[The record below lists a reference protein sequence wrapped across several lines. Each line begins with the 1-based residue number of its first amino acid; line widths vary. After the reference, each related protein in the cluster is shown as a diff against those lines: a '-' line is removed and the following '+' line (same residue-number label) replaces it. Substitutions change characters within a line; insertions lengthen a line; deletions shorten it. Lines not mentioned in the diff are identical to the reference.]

1 MVDTGGDAPNCR
13 PCMTVRDFLHAAFH
27 EARSPAYRVV
37 ETFVWTLILLSIVLL
52 IIEPFFP
59 AGSRGDV
66 ILQRFDRVILSLF
79 TVEVSLRIL
88 TYRPPELAVFKKP
101 PLARLR
107 TAIFGRL
114 RFALTPLMLVDI
126 MTVLALVPALRGLRV
141 LRLLR
146 LLRTA
151 RLFRYTNPFYGVTR
165 AFQEDRLL
173 FTFAF
178 SVLGVETILGGISL
192 FLVERGSNAE
202 IHSIGDGLWWG
213 LVTITT
219 VGFGDI
225 TPVTTLGRFIG
236 GAMMVGGMFTLALFA
251 GIVGHSLLHAVLS
264 IREEQF
270 RMTGY
275 VNHIVVCGY
284 EMGSGMLLDVLVRA
298 IDTEEQPVVLFGPY
312 ERPRELPPEFMWV
325 QGDPTK
331 ESELPKARIAE
342 AANVIITGSR
352 RVKPQQA
359 DATTILTAF
368 TIRAYL
374 SKSPLA
380 ARRKKPVHIVAEVL
394 DSENVQHA
402 RAAGADEVVETRR
415 VGYSL
420 LAHAVSYPGI
430 ADATSRVVFAG
441 HQNLYVGGVPKDV
454 KTPIGFD
461 ELSQMMRTRHDCLVI
476 GVRDPKTGRERVNPP
491 KDELVKPEL
500 QLLYL
505 ATEPLLEQV

>member
-1 MVDTGGDAPNCR
+1 
-13 PCMTVRDFLHAAFH
+13 MTAGDFLHAAFH
-27 EARSPAYRVV
+27 EPRFRAYRIV
-37 ETFVWTLILLSIVLL
+37 ESFVWTLILLSIVLL

-59 AGSRGDV
+59 VGSRGDMV
-66 ILQRFDRVILSLF
+66 LQGFDRVILSF
-79 TVEVSLRIL
+79 FSVEVSLRIL
-88 TYRPPELAVFKKP
+88 TYRPPELEVFKRP
-101 PLARLR
+101 PLGRLR
-107 TAIFGRL
+107 TEIVGRI
-114 RFALTPLMLVDI
+114 RFALTPMMLIDI
-126 MTVLALVPALRGLRV
+126 LTVLALVPALRGLRV

-151 RLFRYTNPFYGVTR
+151 RLFKYANPFYGVMR

-178 SVLGVETILGGISL
+178 SVLGAETILGGISL
-192 FLVERGSNAE
+192 FLVERGANPE
-202 IHSIGDGLWWG
+202 INNIGDSLWWG

-225 TPVTTLGRFIG
+225 TPVTTLGRVIG

-270 RMTGY
+270 RMSGY

-284 EMGSGMLLDVLVRA
+284 EMGSGMLLEVLVNE
-298 IDTEEQPVVLFGPY
+298 INTDEQPVVLFGPY

-331 ESELPKARIAE
+331 ESELSKARITQS
-342 AANVIITGSR
+342 ANVIITGSR
-352 RVKPQQA
+352 RIKPQQA
-359 DATTILTAF
+359 DAATILTAF
-368 TIRAYL
+368 TIRSHL
-374 SKSPLA
+374 SKSRLA
-380 ARRKKPVHIVAEVL
+380 AKRKKPVHIVAEVL

-441 HQNLYVGGVPKDV
+441 HQNLYVGALPTTV
-454 KTPIGFD
+454 TAPIAFD
-461 ELSQMMRTRHDCLVI
+461 QLSQEMRAATGCLVV
-476 GVRDPKTGRERVNPP
+476 GVRDPTTGRERVNPP
-491 KDELVKPEL
+491 KDELVAPEMEV
-500 QLLYL
+500 LYL
-505 ATEPLLEQV
+505 ATRPLLEQA